1 MVIDSSVAEKP
12 EPRTHAQLLIDI
24 ASGRTELKATLDAI
38 EDKVNLKKKVTNGA
52 HRAGNAL
59 RELQNE
65 KPVVFVSLG
74 VGVAAAVGAV
84 AWLSVRAILKD

>member
-1 MVIDSSVAEKP
+1 VANESSVADSP

-38 EDKVNLKKKVTNGA
+38 EDKVNVKKKVANGA
-52 HRAGNAL
+52 RCAGNAL

-65 KPVVFVSLG
+65 RPVVFVALG
-74 VGVAAAVGAV
+74 VGVALAVGAV